1 MIPAGVE
8 PVNAEGVARIRDMSL
23 GGLRNSGILKSP
35 SFPPALN
42 AHRARDLVWDPADV
56 TAHRDGLPPRP
67 RATATFDDFLDES
80 ETAAVVGLSL
90 ETFTDEA
97 ERLGLRAWHVEAHAL
112 RYYRR
117 GDLPQRYAKPPGKPG
132 KPRGAKDLTPRK
144 KRGAP
149 TPVAVNAAQQ
159 IEALAAHLK
168 QLAEAG
174 AAQPTATELA
184 ERYDVSTRTIQRW
197 LARITEPT

>member
-23 GGLRNSGILKSP
+23 GGLRNSGTLKSP
-35 SFPPALN
+35 GFPAALN
-42 AHRARDLVWDPADV
+42 SHRARDLVWDPADV

-67 RATATFDDFLDES
+67 RATATLDDFLDEF
-80 ETAAVVGLSL
+80 EAAAVVGLSL

-117 GDLPQRYAKPPGKPG
+117 SDLPQRHAKPPGKPG

-149 TPVAVNAAQQ
+149 TPVAVNATKQ

-168 QLAEAG
+168 QFAERG
-174 AAQPTATELA
+174 AAPPTAAVLA

-197 LARITEPT
+197 LARIGEST